1 MSGDIITCKQYIGG
15 NFVDYHLE
23 KGFVEFKNGEF
34 GVHRKQGYYQSL
46 KKFIEYDYELE
57 VISNIYDNPELLG
70 RRIDMY
76 KIRDDVDLKEL
87 EKFGYT
93 KIDIGLTEQYEIY
106 AKYIEPYFIEIRPD
120 GNIVANNDNTN
131 AILKEEYIQD
141 LIQANLVVKE

>member
-1 MSGDIITCKQYIGG
+1 MKTK
-15 NFVDYHLE
+15 
-23 KGFVEFKNGEF
+23 
-34 GVHRKQGYYQSL
+34 
-46 KKFIEYDYELE
+46 EYCLPLDDLLDYEIK
-57 VISNIYDNPELLG
+57 VIGNITDNPELLG

-93 KIDIGLTEQYEIY
+93 KMDIGLTEQYEIY

-120 GNIVANNDNTN
+120 GNIVANNDNPN